1 MGMKKILVLFCVF
14 VLFACNH
21 TDDDRR
27 DLSSVF
33 LPTILSTDGEV
44 LTLTFDAQ
52 SRIVQLG
59 EVANNSEFARLYT
72 FNYSEGKLVSA
83 EAIYFSVVVEGGYN
97 YVESFGF
104 QYDEGRVV
112 VEKEFKDS
120 SGFETTTN
128 SVLYIDDNENLLRT
142 DGVEISYDQ
151 RGNMVKVIDNG
162 NVTEVTYDNMKG
174 SFVNVKTPQWALYYI
189 MKLGNFYRVNNPVQV
204 KGYPVDMG
212 SEVLVKRDFEY
223 NQYGFPVRFVQQT
236 TESNGEIYTDNFYID
251 YLRLYKD

>member
-1 MGMKKILVLFCVF
+1 MKKIIFLFF
-14 VLFACNH
+14 TFILFACNH
-21 TDDDRR
+21 SDDDSR

-33 LPTILSTDGEV
+33 LPTILSTDREV
-44 LTLTFDAQ
+44 LTLTFDDQ

-97 YVESFGF
+97 YVERFDF
-104 QYDEGRVV
+104 QYIQDRVV

-120 SGFETTTN
+120 SGFETITN
-128 SVLYIDDNENLLRT
+128 SVLYIDDKENLLRT

-151 RGNMVKVIDNG
+151 RGNMVKVVDNG
-162 NVTEVTYDNMKG
+162 NVTEITYDNMKG
-174 SFVNVKTPQWALYYI
+174 SFVNVKTPQWALYYV
-189 MKLGNFYRVNNPVQV
+189 MKLGNFYRVNNPIQV

-212 SEVLVKRDFEY
+212 TEVLVKRDFEY
-223 NQYGFPVRFVQQT
+223 NQYGFPVGFVQQT
-236 TESNGEIYTDNFYID
+236 TEANGNIYTNNFYID
-251 YLRLYKD
+251 YLRLYNN